1 MFESN
6 VLLKSDTAHCPAD
19 AWCRVDFL
27 SHDFTD
33 FIKGDRFD
41 DADQIIRTGYAINL
55 DSML

>member
-1 MFESN
+1 M
-6 VLLKSDTAHCPAD
+6 LLKSDTAHCPAD

-55 DSML
+55 DSLW